1 MKFQQP
7 SPLKPG
13 DKVAIISPS
22 AGMPFVF
29 SHVLILNVLKIFPST
44 FLSF

>member
-13 DKVAIISPS
+13 DKVTIVSHS
-22 AGMPFVF
+22 SGMPF
-29 SHVLILNVLKIFPST
+29 IFPWVYEQGI
-44 FLSF
+44 L